1 MEVYEFDKNCLVR
14 LNELLSVLD
23 CKNGPVQSSL
33 IKTQWSYHLE
43 LQMEPTGWQAVW
55 KISRV
60 ICEELKINY
69 PTVVYGNVDHVHFK
83 DLTAVFK
90 IIAVQDENVH
100 IPECHI
106 VPLQDIFPTIEQE
119 NNALNV
125 DMTANCMDQMRFF
138 YNNIWMPWDND
149 NDDSFDWEERH
160 LNNRIKFY
168 FDLKMK
174 NINRRLSTR
183 ITSLL
188 TEARYLQKRKEYLE
202 IGLSDDEDEAIEEEN
217 TSVGEMMRLHLRMN
231 TIKSEIEMFENPV
244 MRKAFEENNCKTK
257 IECKNFLVT
266 NVGKLS
272 DVITYLTEA
281 KTFIGNENI
290 KLGSSLQDA
299 LEFCL
304 ASDTIYIPA
313 GIHQI
318 KFMEHFNEKGSIKAL
333 VVSENNLDE
342 KINSVI
348 DLNRDAVIKSKDEDS
363 ILITVDG
370 EFTFE
375 NITFDCKNVRSGILI
390 RNGNVVF
397 KNCCIIG
404 DSNSS
409 TKQGLCVFGNSLVKF
424 ENSIIKDFSTGITL
438 NAGSK
443 VYLDSSI
450 ISNCYTGVEVNENAF
465 LAMENSKVKNSKTYG
480 ISLNTTMA
488 ECDEKKIIYTKS
500 DELKE

>member
-1 MEVYEFDKNCLVR
+1 MEVYEFDKNCLIR
-14 LNELLSVLD
+14 LNEMLSVLD

-43 LQMEPTGWQAVW
+43 LQMEPTGWQALW

-60 ICEELKINY
+60 ICEEFKINY
-69 PTVVYGNVDHVHFK
+69 PTVVYGNIDHVNFK

-90 IIAVQDENVH
+90 IIAVQDDNVH

-160 LNNRIKFY
+160 LDSRIKFY

-174 NINRRLSTR
+174 NINRRLSAR

-217 TSVGEMMRLHLRMN
+217 TSVGEMIRLHLRMN
-231 TIKSEIEMFENPV
+231 TIKGEIEMFENPV

-272 DVITYLTEA
+272 DVIEYLTEA
-281 KTFIGNENI
+281 KQVIGDETI

-313 GIHQI
+313 GIHSI
-318 KFMEHFNEKGSIKAL
+318 KFMEHFNENGSIIGL
-333 VVSENNLDE
+333 VSSEQNLE
-342 KINSVI
+342 
-348 DLNRDAVIKSKDEDS
+348 AVIKSKDEDS
-363 ILITVDG
+363 ILLTVDG
-370 EFTFE
+370 DFTFE
-375 NITFDCKNVRSGILI
+375 NLTFDCKNVRSGILI
-390 RNGNVVF
+390 RNGNVLF
-397 KNCCIIG
+397 KNCSIIG
-404 DSNSS
+404 DGNSS
-409 TKQGLCVFGNSLVKF
+409 TKQGVFVYGTSTVKF
-424 ENSIIKDFSTGITL
+424 ENSTIKDFSTGITL

-443 VYLDSSI
+443 VNMDSTT
-450 ISNCYTGVEVNENAF
+450 ISNCFTGIEINENSF
-465 LAMENSKVKNSKTYG
+465 LEMENSTVKNSKTYG

-488 ECDEKKIIYTKS
+488 ECDDKKIIYKKS